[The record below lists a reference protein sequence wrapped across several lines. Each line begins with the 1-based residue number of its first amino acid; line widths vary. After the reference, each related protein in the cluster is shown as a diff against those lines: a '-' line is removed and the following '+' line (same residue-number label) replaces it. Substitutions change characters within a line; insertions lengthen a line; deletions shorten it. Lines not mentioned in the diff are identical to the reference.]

1 MSDWIDIR
9 DLAGTGEHEARQA
22 LRLSTRLLSQAN
34 LTQADVIAQETE
46 KERQQRAGSSQ
57 VAIRHYE
64 EKRINMESWSSSL
77 AGAVKIFFD
86 VQCYTETRRQN
97 DPRIVWVFYG
107 LSANT
112 VAAALAF
119 EMVYNQALHW
129 AKANKDAKGK
139 TGKNS

>member
-1 MSDWIDIR
+1 M
-9 DLAGTGEHEARQA
+9 EAW
-22 LRLSTRLLSQAN
+22 
-34 LTQADVIAQETE
+34 
-46 KERQQRAGSSQ
+46 SSQ
-57 VAIRHYE
+57 
-64 EKRINMESWSSSL
+64 L

-86 VQCYTETRRQN
+86 VQCYTESHWQK

-129 AKANKDAKGK
+129 AKMSKDAKGRV
-139 TGKNS
+139 GKNS